1 MSTQKHISA
10 IKLTLAE
17 LLGMSTRAEWDV
29 PYRRGLQEPE
39 RPQESPL
46 PYNESLAKP
55 VCIVGTTFVVALV
68 GGGSSRLWGY
78 PYSHLLSRAVR
89 GGAGT
94 GRTDALLAIPLR
106 ILVEHCNIL

>member
-46 PYNESLAKP
+46 PYDESLAKP

-68 GGGSSRLWGY
+68 GRWKFAPMGLSILSPSLPCRQRRRENRKDGCLLGY
-78 PYSHLLSRAVR
+78 TLAYTS
-89 GGAGT
+89 GT
-94 GRTDALLAIPLR
+94 L
-106 ILVEHCNIL
+106 